1 MAKEIIKRLFEVLEE
16 VFSAAAKKTS
26 LLKKLSTFG
35 QPLGNQA
42 FFIGVGLFLLLNIA
56 SALFSLS
63 DKALALQAQI
73 LLQNSQE
80 LANAQKTDEAI
91 NSFEKALT
99 LGGKPDSSEYLLAGK
114 LYLQEKQLTK
124 SLAFLQKA
132 QELNPDLSEAD
143 FLSFLITL
151 SQNPAQAKIKPSSMP
166 PSFSSS
172 FSDFDNTTNQYSKNI
187 GAAKILLLA
196 NQPYLA
202 QPLLQKILA
211 QNSTNPLALVYSGLA
226 ESKLQNKLMAQKY
239 WWQAVKLDPNNKDLI
254 ATIISL
260 NNQTDDFSR
269 VLRERVVALE
279 KTKD

>member
-1 MAKEIIKRLFEVLEE
+1 MAKEIIIFGK
-16 VFSAAAKKTS
+16 
-26 LLKKLSTFG
+26 LLNS
-35 QPLGNQA
+35 QV
-42 FFIGVGLFLLLNIA
+42 FFIGVGFFLLLNIV

-63 DKALALQAQI
+63 GKALALQGQI

-80 LANAQKTDEAI
+80 LANAQKTNEAI

-99 LGGKPDSSEYLLAGK
+99 LKARPRADEYLLAGK
-114 LYLQEKQLTK
+114 LYLQEKQLNK
-124 SLAFLQKA
+124 SLIALQKA
-132 QELNPDLSEAD
+132 QELNPSLSEAD

-151 SQNPAQAKIKPSSMP
+151 SQNPAQAKIKPNNIPPVLNSSL
-166 PSFSSS
+166 
-172 FSDFDNTTNQYSKNI
+172 SDFENTINQYSKNL

-202 QPLLQKILA
+202 QPLLQKIVA
-211 QNSTNPLALVYSGLA
+211 QNPTNPLALVYCGLA

-254 ATIISL
+254 ATIINL

-269 VLRERVVALE
+269 VLGERVGDLE